1 MFAQALT
8 PLNFSLFSR
17 HKVPLVLQSE
27 AAECGLACINMIT
40 QFYGDKRDLNHFR
53 QTLSVSMRGCTLL
66 DVMNIGAHVGLQCR
80 ALKIEIDHL
89 RQLTCPAILHWDM
102 KHFVVLTRVGSNK
115 ITINDPAQGE
125 RTLTLSEASQ
135 SITGIALE
143 VSLTDSF
150 SPVSTAPSL
159 TLKDFFVNAIG
170 FKRNLLTLF
179 ALSILLQLFVLAG
192 PYYMQTVVDDV
203 LVYSNDAL
211 LNALALGFALLLVI
225 EIFTYVLRKV
235 LILTV
240 SMRLQLQ
247 LSASV
252 FKHLLSLPLDYFAK
266 RHVGDV
272 VSRFGSLGQ
281 IREFLTTGV
290 VTALLDGLLAVIT
303 LVVMAL
309 YSVKL
314 TALVVAVMT
323 LYIACRLVVL
333 SFMKRLTSER
343 IGLAAAE
350 QSHFIESMRG
360 ILPIRVY
367 NQEVQR
373 HSHWQNKLVATLNKD
388 ISLGKLGIGNDA
400 VNKAMFGLENLAV
413 IYAGALLVIDS
424 TMSIGM
430 LLAFIA
436 YKTRFTSA
444 IDGVINSII
453 EFKMLSVHFTRLGD
467 IVLTKP
473 AAHSLGEHGELSSY
487 SLRPQS
493 HASQNHASQNQR
505 AQELSTHEP
514 EAIVHLHSDGLE
526 TAEAGKTRSESDI
539 PKSSTAYTNK
549 GIALKAKSISFQ
561 YSEASEPVFKHVDLV
576 VQRGDIVAITG
587 GSGCGK
593 STLIKCL
600 MGLYAVCEGSVSHQ
614 HHITQH
620 GRSKIASVLQEDTLL
635 NGSIA
640 DNINCFSQTPCL
652 EQVVH
657 AAQLACIHEEIAAM
671 PMQYHSLVGDM
682 GSSLSGGQKQ
692 RLLLARA
699 LYQCPDILFL
709 DEASS
714 HLDMANEEK
723 INRHLKALN
732 ITRIIVAHRPQSI
745 AIADTVYRLT
755 HTNLQL
761 LTTPTKETTPIENP
775 MENTDENT

>member
-1 MFAQALT
+1 MFAQAAT
-8 PLNFSLFSR
+8 PLNVSFFPKR
-17 HKVPLVLQSE
+17 KIPIVLQSE
-27 AAECGLACINMIT
+27 AAECGLACINMIA
-40 QFYGDKRDLNHFR
+40 QFYGDKRDLNHLR
-53 QTLSVSMRGCTLL
+53 QTLSVSMRGCTLA
-66 DVMNIGAHVGLQCR
+66 DVMNIGAYVGLQCR
-80 ALKIEIDHL
+80 ALKIEIEHL

-102 KHFVVLTRVGSNK
+102 KHFVVLTRVSKNK
-115 ITINDPAQGE
+115 VTINDPAQGE
-125 RTLTLSEASQ
+125 RILTFSEASQ

-143 VSLTDSF
+143 VSLADSF
-150 SPVSTAPSL
+150 TPVRTAPAL
-159 TLKDFFVNAIG
+159 TLKDFFTNAIG
-170 FKRNLLTLF
+170 FKRNLLTLI
-179 ALSILLQLFVLAG
+179 ALSILLQLFALAG

-203 LVYSNDAL
+203 LIYSNDAL
-211 LNALALGFALLLVI
+211 LNALVIGFALLLVI
-225 EIFTYVLRKV
+225 EIATYVLRKLLV
-235 LILTV
+235 LSV

-272 VSRFGSLGQ
+272 VSRFSSLSQ

-303 LVVMAL
+303 LVVMAV

-314 TALVVAVMT
+314 TALVVAVMA
-323 LYIACRLVVL
+323 LYIACRLGVL
-333 SFMKRLTSER
+333 SLIKRLTSER
-343 IGLAAAE
+343 IGLAATE

-388 ISLGKLGIGNDA
+388 ISLGKLNTANDA
-400 VNKAMFGLENLAV
+400 VNKAMFGLENLVV
-413 IYAGALLVIDS
+413 IYLGALLVIDS

-444 IDGVINSII
+444 VDGVMNSII

-467 IVLTKP
+467 IVLTQP
-473 AAHSLGEHGELSSY
+473 DTHSPVKSAELSSY
-487 SLRPQS
+487 SLQT
-493 HASQNHASQNQR
+493 HLSQHRRSKK
-505 AQELSTHEP
+505 P
-514 EAIVHLHSDGLE
+514 KAIVNSQSDGVTTSE
-526 TAEAGKTRSESDI
+526 AEVSRGADVTSR
-539 PKSSTAYTNK
+539 SSTAYTSK
-549 GIALKAKSISFQ
+549 DFALIAKSISFR
-561 YSEASEPVFKHVDLV
+561 YSEASEPIFKHIDLEV
-576 VQRGDIVAITG
+576 RRGDIIAITG
-587 GSGCGK
+587 DSGCGK

-600 MGLYAVCEGSVSHQ
+600 MALYKVCEGSVSHQ
-614 HHITQH
+614 HHTTRH
-620 GRSKIASVLQEDTLL
+620 GQCKIASVLQEDTLL

-640 DNINCFSQTPCL
+640 ENISCFSETPCF
-652 EQVVH
+652 EQIIH
-657 AAQLACIHEEIAAM
+657 AAQLACIHEEIAVM

-714 HLDMANEEK
+714 HLDMANEDK
-723 INRHLKALN
+723 INRHLKALH

-755 HTNLQL
+755 NSSLQPL
-761 LTTPTKETTPIENP
+761 PPSIKETEPVDTP
-775 MENTDENT
+775 MENINENT

>member
-1 MFAQALT
+1 MSTQATT
-8 PLNFSLFSR
+8 PLNISFLPQR
-17 HKVPLVLQSE
+17 RVPLILQSE
-27 AAECGLACINMIT
+27 AAECGLACINMIA
-40 QFYGDKRDLNHFR
+40 QFYGDKRDINHLR
-53 QTLSVSMRGCTLL
+53 HTMSVSMRGCTLV
-66 DVMNIGAHVGLQCR
+66 DVMNIGKHLGLQCR

-102 KHFVVLTRVGSNK
+102 KHFVVLTRVGNSSL
-115 ITINDPAQGE
+115 TINDPAQGE
-125 RTLTLSEASQ
+125 RTLTFSEATK

-143 VSLTDSF
+143 VSLADSF
-150 SPVSTAPSL
+150 VPVNSAPTL

-170 FKRNLLTLF
+170 LKRNLLTLI
-179 ALSILLQLFVLAG
+179 ALSILLQLFVLAS

-211 LNALALGFALLLVI
+211 LNALALGFALLLLI
-225 EIFTYVLRKV
+225 EIFTHILRKLLV
-235 LILTV
+235 LSV

-290 VTALLDGLLAVIT
+290 VTALLDGLLAIIT
-303 LVVMAL
+303 LVIMAV
-309 YSVKL
+309 YSIKL
-314 TALVVAVMT
+314 TALVVGVMA
-323 LYIACRLVVL
+323 LYVACRLAVL
-333 SFMKRLTSER
+333 SFMKRLTTER
-343 IGLAAAE
+343 IGLAATE

-388 ISLGKLGIGNDA
+388 ISLGKLNIGNDA
-400 VNKAMFGLENLAV
+400 INKAMFGLENLAV
-413 IYAGALLVIDS
+413 IYVGALLVIDS

-436 YKTRFTSA
+436 YKVRFTSA
-444 IDGVINSII
+444 VDGVINSII

-473 AAHSLGEHGELSSY
+473 ATHSLGASAELY
-487 SLRPQS
+487 PQS
-493 HASQNHASQNQR
+493 HQRQKREVIHNHEASD
-505 AQELSTHEP
+505 
-514 EAIVHLHSDGLE
+514 IE
-526 TAEAGKTRSESDI
+526 TAKAETSRSASISLDS
-539 PKSSTAYTNK
+539 PTNTKSHSTA
-549 GIALKAKSISFQ
+549 LLAKNLSFQ
-561 YSEASEPVFKHVDLV
+561 YSEASEPVFKHINLTVH
-576 VQRGDIVAITG
+576 RGDIIAITG
-587 GSGCGK
+587 GSGSGK

-600 MGLYAVCEGSVSHQ
+600 MGLYAPSEGSVSHQ
-614 HHITQH
+614 QH
-620 GRSKIASVLQEDTLL
+620 NAQHEKCKIASVLQEDTLL

-640 DNINCFSQTPCL
+640 DNISCFSETPCL
-652 EQVVH
+652 EQIIH
-657 AAQLACIHEEIAAM
+657 AAQLACIHDEIASM

-732 ITRIIVAHRPQSI
+732 ITRIMVAHRPQSI
-745 AIADTVYRLT
+745 AIADTVYCLT
-755 HTNLQL
+755 NTSLQPL
-761 LTTPTKETTPIENP
+761 PPSTEETKPIENP
-775 MENTDENT
+775 MEKTDENT

>member
-1 MFAQALT
+1 MLTQALN
-8 PLNFSLFSR
+8 LSLFTR
-17 HKVPLVLQSE
+17 RRVPLILQSE
-27 AAECGLACINMIT
+27 AAECGLACINMIA
-40 QFYGDKRDLNHFR
+40 QFYGDKRDLNNLR

-66 DVMNIGAHVGLQCR
+66 DIMNIGAHVGLQCR
-80 ALKIEIDHL
+80 ALKIEIEHL
-89 RQLTCPAILHWDM
+89 RQLTCPAILHWNM
-102 KHFVVLTRVGSNK
+102 QHFVVLTHVGKNK
-115 ITINDPAQGE
+115 VIVNDPAQGE
-125 RTLTLSEASQ
+125 RTLTMSEASK

-150 SPVSTAPSL
+150 TRVSAPPTL
-159 TLKDFFVNAIG
+159 TLKDFFVNATG
-170 FKRNLLTLF
+170 FKRNLLTLIT
-179 ALSILLQLFVLAG
+179 LSILLQLFVLAG

-203 LVYSNDAL
+203 LVYNNGAL

-225 EIFTYVLRKV
+225 EIFTYVLRKLLV
-235 LILTV
+235 LSV

-272 VSRFGSLGQ
+272 VSRFSSLGQ

-303 LVVMAL
+303 LVVMAV
-309 YSVKL
+309 YSIKL
-314 TALVVAVMT
+314 TALVVAIMT
-323 LYIACRLVVL
+323 LYIACRLGVL
-333 SFMKRLTSER
+333 SFMKRLTTER
-343 IGLAAAE
+343 IGLAATE

-388 ISLGKLGIGNDA
+388 ISLGKLSIGTDT

-413 IYAGALLVIDS
+413 IYLGALLVIDS

-444 IDGVINSII
+444 VDGVINSII

-467 IVLTKP
+467 IVLTQP
-473 AAHSLGEHGELSSY
+473 AAHSLRTSPELSSY
-487 SLRPQS
+487 NLLSQS
-493 HASQNHASQNQR
+493 PSFNNHDFQK
-505 AQELSTHEP
+505 P
-514 EAIVHLHSDGLE
+514 EAIVHSRSADVK
-526 TAEAGKTRSESDI
+526 TAEAEISRCTGDTSKG
-539 PKSSTAYTNK
+539 SSAGASK
-549 GIALKAKSISFQ
+549 GIALEAKSINFQ
-561 YSEASEPVFKHVDLV
+561 YSKASDPVFKHIDLV
-576 VQRGDIVAITG
+576 VHRGDIVAITG
-587 GSGCGK
+587 DSGCGK

-600 MGLYAVCEGSVSHQ
+600 MGLYAVSEGNVSHQ
-614 HHITQH
+614 HHTAQH
-620 GRSKIASVLQEDTLL
+620 GRCKIASVLQEDTLL

-640 DNINCFSQTPCL
+640 DNICCFSETPCL
-652 EQVVH
+652 EQVIH
-657 AAQLACIHEEIAAM
+657 AAQLACIHDEIAAM

-714 HLDMANEEK
+714 HLDMDNEEK

-755 HTNLQL
+755 HTNLQRL
-761 LTTPTKETTPIENP
+761 PPSTEETKPIENP

>member
-1 MFAQALT
+1 MFTQART
-8 PLNFSLFSR
+8 PLNISFFQKTR
-17 HKVPLVLQSE
+17 VPLILQSE
-27 AAECGLACINMIT
+27 AAECGLACMNMIA
-40 QFYGDKRDLNHFR
+40 QFYGDKRDLNHLR
-53 QTLSVSMRGCTLL
+53 QTMSVSMRGCTLL
-66 DVMNIGAHVGLQCR
+66 DVMSIGQHVGLQCR

-102 KHFVVLTRVGSNK
+102 KHFVVLTHVDNNRV
-115 ITINDPAQGE
+115 TINDPAQGE
-125 RTLTLSEASQ
+125 RTLTLSEASK
-135 SITGIALE
+135 SMTGIALE
-143 VSLTDSF
+143 VSPTDSF
-150 SPVSTAPSL
+150 TPVSTAPTL

-170 FKRNLLTLF
+170 FKRNLVTLI
-179 ALSILLQLFVLAG
+179 ALSILLQLFVLAS

-211 LNALALGFALLLVI
+211 LNALALGFALLLLI
-225 EIFTYVLRKV
+225 EIFTYVLRKLLV
-235 LILTV
+235 LSV

-272 VSRFGSLGQ
+272 VSRFSSLGQ

-303 LVVMAL
+303 LVVMAV
-309 YSVKL
+309 YSIQL
-314 TALVVAVMT
+314 TALVVGVMA
-323 LYIACRLVVL
+323 LYVACRLAVL
-333 SFMKRLTSER
+333 SFMKRLTTER
-343 IGLAAAE
+343 IGLAATE

-388 ISLGKLGIGNDA
+388 ISLGKLNIGNDA

-436 YKTRFTSA
+436 YKVRFTSA
-444 IDGVINSII
+444 VDGVINSII

-473 AAHSLGEHGELSSY
+473 ASHSLGASAELY
-487 SLRPQS
+487 PQS
-493 HASQNHASQNQR
+493 HQPQKR
-505 AQELSTHEP
+505 
-514 EAIVHLHSDGLE
+514 EAL
-526 TAEAGKTRSESDI
+526 DI
-539 PKSSTAYTNK
+539 PKASGIKASDIETAQAETSRSASISLDSPTSTKSHSA
-549 GIALKAKSISFQ
+549 ALLAKNLSFQ
-561 YSEASEPVFKHVDLV
+561 YSEASEPVFKHINLAVN
-576 VQRGDIVAITG
+576 RGDIIAITG
-587 GSGCGK
+587 GSGSGK

-600 MGLYAVCEGSVSHQ
+600 MGLYAPSEGSVSHL
-614 HHITQH
+614 HHNTQH
-620 GRSKIASVLQEDTLL
+620 ERCKIASVLQEDTLL

-640 DNINCFSQTPCL
+640 DNISCFSETPCL
-652 EQVVH
+652 EQIVH
-657 AAQLACIHEEIAAM
+657 AAQLACIHDEIASM

-714 HLDMANEEK
+714 HLDMANEK
-723 INRHLKALN
+723 SINRHLSALN
-732 ITRIIVAHRPQSI
+732 ITRIMVAHRPQSV

-755 HTNLQL
+755 HTSLQL
-761 LTTPTKETTPIENP
+761 LPPSTEETKPIENP